1 MTASVKPKNQ
11 SPFWLG
17 YLTYVELNSMGTVG
31 GLLLVDRRARPVEFH
46 CSAPIMPSRTQE
58 ILYGRTLKSALLCD
72 QIGQSLICQLKHPP
86 QLILTD
92 EPMALPLRK
101 LVDIPLALFVDEHTL
116 DDADIESDADN
127 WTFESGRFSV
137 TIARDAT
144 EDREIV
150 RSTLRES
157 RGVWDLDEPIDRI
170 REAVQEA
177 HRAAA

>member
-1 MTASVKPKNQ
+1 MTASVKQDNQ
-11 SPFWLG
+11 HQNWLG
-17 YLTYVELNSMGTVG
+17 YLTYVELHAVGTVG

-46 CSAPIMPSRTQE
+46 CSAPILPSRTQE

-72 QIGQSLICQLKHPP
+72 QIGKSLINQLKQPP

-92 EPMALPLRK
+92 EPLALPLRK
-101 LVDIPLALFVDEHTL
+101 LIEIPLALFVRENTL
-116 DDADIESDADN
+116 DDEAIESDAEN
-127 WTFESGRFSV
+127 WTFESGRNSV

-144 EDREIV
+144 DDREVV
-150 RSTLRES
+150 RRTVREG
-157 RGVWDLDEPIDRI
+157 RGVWDLSEPIERI